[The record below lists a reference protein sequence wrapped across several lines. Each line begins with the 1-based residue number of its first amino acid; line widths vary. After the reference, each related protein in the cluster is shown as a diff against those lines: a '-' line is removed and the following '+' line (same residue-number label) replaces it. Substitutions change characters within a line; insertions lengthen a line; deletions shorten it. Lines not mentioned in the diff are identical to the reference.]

1 MTSKSNA
8 WIVAVVVLILTA
20 AIFYFGYAMRGVWNP
35 APVPIHDTIYKIDTI
50 EHHIISEYPYYISE
64 TDTIIIR
71 DTIPAI
77 VDTAAILQLYYAFHV
92 YERSWQDS
100 SLKVTI
106 RDVVS
111 ENKYF
116 DSDFDYKILRAQEI
130 INNTTI
136 NHSYSRY
143 LYIGGSITM
152 PDAKYSSV
160 GVFYASGKALFGL
173 GYIPFEKGVSV
184 SGAIKIGKFK

>member
-35 APVPIHDTIYKIDTI
+35 APVPIHDTIYKVDTI
-50 EHHIISEYPYYISE
+50 TKHIPSYYPYYITK
-64 TDTIIIR
+64 TDTVILR

-130 INNTTI
+130 INNTTV
-136 NHSYSRY
+136 NYSYSKY
-143 LYIGGSITM
+143 LYAGLSIPAMNPEYTSIN
-152 PDAKYSSV
+152 AYGAFRRGLV
-160 GVFYASGKALFGL
+160 GI
-173 GYIPFEKGVSV
+173 GYIPYKNGLQLTA
-184 SGAIKIGKFK
+184 AIHLASFK

>member
-8 WIVAVVVLILTA
+8 WIVAIVVLLLFA
-20 AIFYFGYAMRGVWNP
+20 AIFYFGYVMHGVWNP

-50 EHHIISEYPYYISE
+50 EHHIISEYPYYISK
-64 TDTIIIR
+64 TDTLIIR

-130 INNTTI
+130 INNTI
-136 NHSYSRY
+136 VNYSYSK
-143 LYIGGSITM
+143 YIYAGLSIPAM
-152 PDAKYSSV
+152 NPE
-160 GVFYASGKALFGL
+160 YASINAYGAFRRGL
-173 GYIPFEKGVSV
+173 VGIGYIPYKNGLQLTA
-184 SGAIKIGKFK
+184 AIRLASFK